1 MAEQDKITGKTQND
15 MAQNVPNK
23 IAMTPEQ
30 IKLILILGAGI
41 LALLDRRPLN
51 G

>member
-1 MAEQDKITGKTQND
+1 MSKQDKITDVTQKNT
-15 MAQNVPNK
+15 PNK
-23 IAMTPEQ
+23 TALTPEQ

-41 LALLDRRPLN
+41 LALIDRRSLN